1 MILLKDATRDDFEV
15 GQKVKTNGD
24 GRNLS
29 SAWRVCTI
37 LAIHDDYIET
47 SLEDGGGWN
56 VGFSRC
62 DGKAEIEF
70 LDEKGKAIK
79 EQTKV
84 DLEKLEALVLNES
97 AKQEIVA
104 LLKQHE
110 HGTKLFEEWGLGET
124 IEYGKGMTFLF
135 HGGPGCLSA
144 DTIVQINRAGKS
156 FSIRLDELYF
166 SFNGGKSDKGKVSG
180 WDKNIITTIRAN
192 VDGHIR
198 LVKLNLVLS
207 SGVKEL
213 FEVKTLGGRSVKAS
227 AEHPFLT
234 TKGWKQAKDLSSQDV
249 LVVEGTQRTRGRIPK
264 PRYIQINHLNN
275 HPYCSDKKHSY
286 AVPYHRLVAEA
297 KANNLLT
304 DTFIEKINNN
314 DLDGLLF
321 LDPKELAV
329 HHKNS
334 DTKDNRIENLQ
345 IMTHRDHHVLHS
357 KETWKN
363 VAYKTATDQIVSVE
377 RIGKEETYDLTVE
390 GEDPNFLANGVVVH
404 NTGKTWG
411 ANCIAKSLGKKL
423 SVISAAEIQS
433 SEPGGANRAIQ
444 AAFRDAKKKVLLL
457 DECDSLITS
466 RSQVG
471 MIIGSEIN
479 TLLTEIE
486 KFEGVC
492 ILTTNRI
499 ETLDEALERRI
510 ALIVEF
516 PNPNFEARVG
526 IWKRL
531 LPAKMPLGK
540 DVKVN
545 VLAEFSL
552 TGGQIKN
559 VILQAARMAV
569 ANNQSKVGLEH
580 FDAAISRVSKS
591 KGLLGK
597 TGRYIQIGSDKVR
610 G

>member
-1 MILLKDATRDDFEV
+1 MILLKDATKADFEI
-15 GQKVKTNGD
+15 GQKIRTNGD
-24 GRNLS
+24 GRSLS

-37 LAIHDDYIET
+37 TSVHDDYIET
-47 SLEDGGGWN
+47 RLEDGGGWN

-62 DGKAEIEF
+62 DAKATIEF

-135 HGGPGCLSA
+135 HGGPG
-144 DTIVQINRAGKS
+144 
-156 FSIRLDELYF
+156 
-166 SFNGGKSDKGKVSG
+166 
-180 WDKNIITTIRAN
+180 
-192 VDGHIR
+192 
-198 LVKLNLVLS
+198 
-207 SGVKEL
+207 
-213 FEVKTLGGRSVKAS
+213 
-227 AEHPFLT
+227 
-234 TKGWKQAKDLSSQDV
+234 
-249 LVVEGTQRTRGRIPK
+249 
-264 PRYIQINHLNN
+264 
-275 HPYCSDKKHSY
+275 
-286 AVPYHRLVAEA
+286 
-297 KANNLLT
+297 
-304 DTFIEKINNN
+304 
-314 DLDGLLF
+314 
-321 LDPKELAV
+321 
-329 HHKNS
+329 
-334 DTKDNRIENLQ
+334 
-345 IMTHRDHHVLHS
+345 
-357 KETWKN
+357 
-363 VAYKTATDQIVSVE
+363 
-377 RIGKEETYDLTVE
+377 
-390 GEDPNFLANGVVVH
+390 
-404 NTGKTWG
+404 TGKTWG

-526 IWKRL
+526 IWERL
-531 LPAKMPLGK
+531 LPSKMPLGK
-540 DVKVN
+540 DVKVKT
-545 VLAEFSL
+545 LAEFSL

-569 ANNQSKVGLEH
+569 ANNESKVGLEY

>member
-1 MILLKDATRDDFEV
+1 MILLKDATKADFEI
-15 GQKVKTNGD
+15 GQYVKTNAD
-24 GRNLS
+24 AR
-29 SAWRVCTI
+29 SACGTWRAGIVRDI
-37 LAIHDDYIET
+37 RDDSIMIE
-47 SLEDGGGWN
+47 LEDNRMWQ
-56 VGFSRC
+56 VGYSRC
-62 DGKAEIEF
+62 DARCEIEF

-79 EQTKV
+79 EKSTKV

-135 HGGPGCLSA
+135 HGGPG
-144 DTIVQINRAGKS
+144 
-156 FSIRLDELYF
+156 
-166 SFNGGKSDKGKVSG
+166 
-180 WDKNIITTIRAN
+180 
-192 VDGHIR
+192 
-198 LVKLNLVLS
+198 
-207 SGVKEL
+207 
-213 FEVKTLGGRSVKAS
+213 
-227 AEHPFLT
+227 
-234 TKGWKQAKDLSSQDV
+234 
-249 LVVEGTQRTRGRIPK
+249 
-264 PRYIQINHLNN
+264 
-275 HPYCSDKKHSY
+275 
-286 AVPYHRLVAEA
+286 
-297 KANNLLT
+297 
-304 DTFIEKINNN
+304 
-314 DLDGLLF
+314 
-321 LDPKELAV
+321 
-329 HHKNS
+329 
-334 DTKDNRIENLQ
+334 
-345 IMTHRDHHVLHS
+345 
-357 KETWKN
+357 
-363 VAYKTATDQIVSVE
+363 
-377 RIGKEETYDLTVE
+377 
-390 GEDPNFLANGVVVH
+390 
-404 NTGKTWG
+404 TGKTWG

-526 IWKRL
+526 IWERL

-540 DVKVN
+540 DVKVKT
-545 VLAEFSL
+545 LAEFSL

-569 ANNQSKVGLEH
+569 ANNESKVGLEY